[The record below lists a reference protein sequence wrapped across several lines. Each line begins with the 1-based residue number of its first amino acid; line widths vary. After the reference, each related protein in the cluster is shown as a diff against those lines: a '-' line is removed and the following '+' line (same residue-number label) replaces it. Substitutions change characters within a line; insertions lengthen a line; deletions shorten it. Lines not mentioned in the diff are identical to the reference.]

1 MLQQPTHPSCYEE
14 DDRYLVCHVCTAAFD
29 IAPPPR
35 HELMA
40 SLAGETLAKML
51 SGGHL
56 ICAEP
61 ATSDEMEE
69 AVSVHPALAPQLVHW
84 IRGVFLVT
92 SIDPGDDGDDVIT
105 AVNLARPIHESVLP
119 EDLQEE
125 FAKQS
130 LYFGPTPSVDLR
142 HGVGGPVAM
151 SHCTAL
157 ITVPA
162 GFDPKP
168 LPLKKVLPFGDEEAG
183 EVVFAGE
190 LKDVAK
196 LVRMHRH
203 LIKPVRV
210 LWGFGRWS
218 RAQLLGELAQQEWG
232 MCPGLAEDLETESL
246 HLWEQVWAGRT
257 VVAPP
262 NEMSCPRETPRDLA
276 TPSAE
281 SAAIMADQR
290 ASLRAEVLQRARDAE
305 ARGEW

>member
-1 MLQQPTHPSCYEE
+1 
-14 DDRYLVCHVCTAAFD
+14 V
-29 IAPPPR
+29 
-35 HELMA
+35 
-40 SLAGETLAKML
+40 
-51 SGGHL
+51 
-56 ICAEP
+56 
-61 ATSDEMEE
+61 
-69 AVSVHPALAPQLVHW
+69 
-84 IRGVFLVT
+84 
-92 SIDPGDDGDDVIT
+92 
-105 AVNLARPIHESVLP
+105 
-119 EDLQEE
+119 
-125 FAKQS
+125 
-130 LYFGPTPSVDLR
+130 
-142 HGVGGPVAM
+142 
-151 SHCTAL
+151 
-157 ITVPA
+157 
-162 GFDPKP
+162 
-168 LPLKKVLPFGDEEAG
+168 G

-203 LIKPVRV
+203 LVKPVRV

-232 MCPGLAEDLETESL
+232 MCPGIAEDLETESL